1 MTDSA
6 VPRYTVKQVSAITGV
21 LATTLRVWER
31 RYGVVKPE
39 RSQGGY
45 RLYTPEQVEMLR
57 RMAALVEGGMA
68 ASLAARTIASG
79 SPPDAGDAATLGRL
93 DLVAAAMSLD
103 PASLDAV
110 LASAFAAAP
119 LDVVCQAW
127 LMPELERLGAAWAQG
142 ELTVAHEHFASAGV
156 LRALGRRFDEARP
169 TEPGRVL
176 VGLPPGSHHQLGLF
190 AFATCLRQRGVD
202 VVYLGADVPVAD
214 WERAATS
221 LAPRA
226 AVLGVPR
233 ASRTPRAQ
241 EVVNRLR
248 AFSPPILV
256 WVGGGRAGRLPGA
269 ARLPDDVGV
278 AAQEVAQS
286 LRARD
291 TG

>member
-6 VPRYTVKQVSAITGV
+6 DPRYTVKQVSAITGV
-21 LATTLRVWER
+21 LETTLRVWER
-31 RYGVVKPE
+31 RYGVVTPE
-39 RSQGGY
+39 RSQGGSAP
-45 RLYTPEQVEMLR
+45 PEQVERLR

-93 DLVAAAMSLD
+93 DLVAAAVSLD

-110 LASAFAAAP
+110 LADAFAAAP

-202 VVYLGADVPVAD
+202 VVYLGADVPVA
-214 WERAATS
+214 EAGGH

-226 AVLGVPR
+226 PR
-233 ASRTPRAQ
+233 CSGRPGRREPRRSSTGRSWSGSAEAAPGASP
-241 EVVNRLR
+241 
-248 AFSPPILV
+248 
-256 WVGGGRAGRLPGA
+256 A

-286 LRARD
+286 LRVRD